1 MSFFNTYY
9 FFLLNSKYIYTFL
22 SYIRCPGRPGVFAEP
37 TRYCRFF
44 RTALFDELNI
54 KLKKYLIRSGKKLPN
69 LDPNFFSENI
79 QQDSSSMIQ
88 VKQERYENYQQ
99 QQSQNFRE
107 NTSQIS
113 VQLPGDQGP
122 QTPPANF
129 DFSQPPPPRNQV
141 DFPKNFN
148 RISGRVFQHVGNMG
162 RDAMIIED
170 VNKQWKCLGFKETCF
185 VPGGIHDLKIAFPT
199 GSEVVLNAELVNPD
213 KPIQY
218 IANLVWRPQ
227 HSSYTIGMPNMRIT
241 DQHYTRYFE
250 VLNTVGRV
258 LDTVAKLPISGSAGN
273 KQQQEIQKFRE
284 NTTPSSPEQLVS
296 KIGTVYKI
304 LDDNFGLIKMPTEGV
319 ALFDT
324 CDYWLGPE
332 KSAAAMNKTLEEVL
346 KIGMKVQFHAC
357 LMDNRTKIQ
366 YLATAVWLASNI
378 VMQSP
383 ANLPP
388 AIKKTQINDHKID
401 IYQKVVTS
409 VADTLGNELPG
420 PPEVRATSAGNGGSV
435 DQLFVDPAHVIP
447 WEHAKINAVIYDKNT
462 TSANGGI
469 VAGIA
474 RISSGAYGFFMSKN
488 FIQHNAVPSIGMEE
502 YVTLYPISK
511 LPHSERYGSFCYF
524 ILALYPP
531 FMSQNSCGKKDA
543 NQIRAIVQENS
554 TLLTTI
560 MDKYPALQNVE
571 AFIR

>member
-1 MSFFNTYY
+1 MKILPNIWQEKFKKENPYSNLTKAN
-9 FFLLNSKYIYTFL
+9 LRLYI
-22 SYIRCPGRPGVFAEP
+22 IRCPGRPGVFAEP

-44 RTALFDELNI
+44 RTTLFDELNI
-54 KLKKYLIRSGKKLPN
+54 KLKKYILRSGKKLPN
-69 LDPNFFSENI
+69 LDPNFFSDNNI
-79 QQDSSSMIQ
+79 QQQDSMMQ

-99 QQSQNFRE
+99 QQDFPE
-107 NTSQIS
+107 NPIS
-113 VQLPGDQGP
+113 VQLPAGP
-122 QTPPANF
+122 QTP
-129 DFSQPPPPRNQV
+129 DFSQPPPTRNQV

-185 VPGGIHDLKIAFPT
+185 VPGGIHDLKVAFPT
-199 GSEVVLNAELVNPD
+199 GYDVVLNAELVNPD

-227 HSSYTIGMPNMRIT
+227 HSSLTFNMPNMRIT
-241 DQHYTRYFE
+241 DLHYTRYFE

-258 LDTVAKLPISGSAGN
+258 LDTVAKLPISGSGGN
-273 KQQQEIQKFRE
+273 KQPQQQEIQKFRE
-284 NTTPSSPEQLVS
+284 NTTTSIPSNPEQLVS

-304 LDDNFGLIKMPTEGV
+304 LDDNFGLIKLPEGI

-332 KSAAAMNKTLEEVL
+332 KSAAAMSKTLEEVL

-357 LMDNRTKIQ
+357 LMDKRTKIQ
-366 YLATAVWLASNI
+366 YLATAVWLNSNI

-388 AIKKTQINDHKID
+388 AIKKSQINDHKID

-409 VADTLGNELPG
+409 VADSLKDELPG
-420 PPEVRATSAGNGGSV
+420 PPTSETGNGSV
-435 DQLFVDPAHVIP
+435 DHQLFVDPAHVIP
-447 WEHAKINAVIYDKNT
+447 WEHAKISSIIYDKNT
-462 TSANGGI
+462 TANGGI

-474 RISSGAYGFFMSKN
+474 RISQFQGAYGFFMSRN

-502 YVTLYPISK
+502 YVTMYPISK
-511 LPHSERYGSFCYF
+511 LSHSERYGSFSYF

-531 FMSQNSCGKKDA
+531 FMSQNSGGKKDV
-543 NQIRAIVQENS
+543 NQIRTIVQES
-554 TLLTTI
+554 SALLAAI
-560 MDKYPALQNVE
+560 MEKYPALQNVE
-571 AFIR
+571 AFIK

>member
-1 MSFFNTYY
+1 M
-9 FFLLNSKYIYTFL
+9 
-22 SYIRCPGRPGVFAEP
+22 
-37 TRYCRFF
+37 
-44 RTALFDELNI
+44 
-54 KLKKYLIRSGKKLPN
+54 
-69 LDPNFFSENI
+69 
-79 QQDSSSMIQ
+79 Q
-88 VKQERYENYQQ
+88 VKQERYENYQRQ
-99 QQSQNFRE
+99 NEIQNFRE
-107 NTSQIS
+107 NTNNPIS
-113 VQLPGDQGP
+113 IQLPGDMPGP
-122 QTPPANF
+122 QTPPNF
-129 DFSQPPPPRNQV
+129 DFSQPPPPRDQV
-141 DFPKNFN
+141 DFPKNFT
-148 RISGRVFQHVGNMG
+148 RITGRVFQHVGNMG

-185 VPGGIHDLKIAFPT
+185 VPGGIHDMKIAFPT
-199 GSEVVLNAELVNPD
+199 GYDVVLNAELVNPD

-227 HSSYTIGMPNMRIT
+227 HSSYTMGMPNMRIT
-241 DQHYTRYFE
+241 DQHYTKYFE

-258 LDTVAKLPISGSAGN
+258 LDTVAKLPIGN
-273 KQQQEIQKFRE
+273 KS
-284 NTTPSSPEQLVS
+284 PPEQLVS

-304 LDDNFGLIKMPTEGV
+304 LDDNFGLIKMPEGI

-332 KSAAAMNKTLEEVL
+332 KSAAAMNKTLEQVL

-388 AIKKTQINDHKID
+388 AIKKTQVNDHKID

-420 PPEVRATSAGNGGSV
+420 PGQPPPQTASAGNGV

-462 TSANGGI
+462 TANGGI

-524 ILALYPP
+524 VLALYPP
-531 FMSQNSCGKKDA
+531 FMSQSSCGKKDA

-571 AFIR
+571 AFIRYVYMY